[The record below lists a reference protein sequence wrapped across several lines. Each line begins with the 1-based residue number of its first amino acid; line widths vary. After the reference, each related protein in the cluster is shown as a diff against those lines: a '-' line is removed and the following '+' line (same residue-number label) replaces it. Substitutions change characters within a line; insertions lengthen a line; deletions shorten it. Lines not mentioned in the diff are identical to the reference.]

1 MDGPNDVNFHCNC
14 VTLLII
20 SSPIF
25 VFEKL
30 QDRIKFTGY
39 RRASIAIIYHSKS
52 VIFLQKVMVHFCDY

>member
-30 QDRIKFTGY
+30 QDNNNLKYKRDEYK
-39 RRASIAIIYHSKS
+39 
-52 VIFLQKVMVHFCDY
+52 